1 MRLQT
6 PVFLTVFSVM
16 HHSGFLPLSDEQS
29 LGGGA
34 MQESEKVSAL
44 IGGIYDAVLDPAL
57 WPSVLKNLSGFVGG
71 CAAALYVKDPVG
83 KGGAVFHDDGG
94 IPQHYNQLYFEK
106 YVKLDPSSTAQF
118 CFELEEPFSTVDIM
132 PYMNYRDPF
141 LQGMGEAPGVVDHI
155 AATLDKSAA
164 GMALVGVFR
173 HARDGLAND
182 ETRRRMRL
190 IVPHVRRAVL
200 IGRVIELKSA
210 ESAAFA
216 DSFDGLAA
224 GFFLVDADG
233 RVVHANDAGF
243 AHIAAGDIVHATGG
257 LLSPRD
263 TELRQTLQDVLAAAS
278 HGDSAIGHRAI
289 ARMLVGRGGERYAA
303 HILPLSSGVR
313 RRAGASYKAAAAVF
327 IHKAALETR
336 SPAEA
341 IARTWKLTPTEL
353 RVLLAI
359 VEVGGVP
366 EVAMALGIAETTVKT
381 HLSHLYAKTGT
392 HRQVDLVKLVAGF
405 SSPLLD

>member
-1 MRLQT
+1 
-6 PVFLTVFSVM
+6 
-16 HHSGFLPLSDEQS
+16 
-29 LGGGA
+29 
-34 MQESEKVSAL
+34 MQESEQVSAL
-44 IGGIYDAVLDPAL
+44 VGGIYDTVLEPGL
-57 WPSVLKNLSGFVGG
+57 WPSVLKSLSGFVGG
-71 CAAALYVKDPVG
+71 AAAALYAKDPVG

-94 IPQHYNQLYFEK
+94 IPQHYNKLYFEK

-132 PYMNYRDPF
+132 PYHEF
-141 LQGMGEAPGVVDHI
+141 LETRFYKEWGKPQELVDHI

-200 IGRVIELKSA
+200 IGRVIELKNA

-243 AHIAAGDIVHATGG
+243 ALIAAGDIVHAAGG

-289 ARMLVGRGGERYAA
+289 ARMLMGRGGERYAA

-366 EVAMALGIAETTVKT
+366 DVAAALGIAETTVKT